1 MYCIV
6 IVQFIINNDACK
18 SHTDTQ
24 KRTGLNRKMLSLT
37 ILLCQKRIQKIN
49 LNNKK
54 LELQRERGGTDA
66 SIT

>member
-37 ILLCQKRIQKIN
+37 ILLCQKKDTKNQP
-49 LNNKK
+49 
-54 LELQRERGGTDA
+54 
-66 SIT
+66 